1 MLSIFANL
9 LILTNS
15 SPSSRSSSVWNDVQT
30 SFYWTWSQISNCSV
44 LIWRASC
51 SGKQTLSD
59 YDQKLYPYVMTN
71 QHLHF
76 NAEENARL
84 CSFTKEE
91 EFKTNNSH
99 LLVVNF
105 AFLFPLILIVSYQY
119 HTNKII
125 LQRSKLTFL
134 KSRLLATFNPLMP
147 NSDL

>member
-1 MLSIFANL
+1 MLSISANL

-105 AFLFPLILIVSYQY
+105 AFLFSLILIVSYQY

-134 KSRLLATFNPLMP
+134 KKSPFG
-147 NSDL
+147 DL